1 MGQLRD
7 FVAAAARARLLAGVV
22 FLLERRMIV
31 RPPNAYPAN
40 RTEVDFLRRFY
51 WNGMSNLF
59 PANVRK
65 VDWCFWLLVFLF
77 VRHKILLYCE
87 NGLRPKIT
95 SKSHPI

>member
-1 MGQLRD
+1 
-7 FVAAAARARLLAGVV
+7 
-22 FLLERRMIV
+22 MIA

-77 VRHKILLYCE
+77 VRHKILLFCE
-87 NGLRPKIT
+87 NILRPKIT
-95 SKSHPI
+95 SNSHSVLIQFLPPSGAASPSNHFGAVDRAR